1 MMTTPGTHDILYHD
15 IEEEQ
20 KKSQSLEN
28 ETTPG
33 IAQNN
38 QRGY

>member
-1 MMTTPGTHDILYHD
+1 HWWKFTTHID